1 MSFKSFSNT
10 AFIFAFSY
18 FAGNNKSVG
27 EDHISYKNSIYPVLE
42 EYCIKCH
49 GADKQKGDVRLDTIS
64 PDFLNDRRAAEIWHD
79 ASDQIKLGEMPPGDA
94 KALSSKERRLLTEW
108 IDSNLEDALQQMKG
122 EENEAVIRRLNR
134 TEYQYTM
141 EDLLGLKMN
150 YIEGLASDPL
160 SSDGFLNNG
169 KALGMSSLQIE
180 HYLKTAR
187 KAFGLILNDEEQ
199 PDSKASEVKWNKG
212 NIRGPSSKAY
222 VGKSDHRLGR
232 VNYWHGNFQQPPK
245 SGRFSIRIKARNER
259 KPGYPSPILQG
270 RYGFFVSG
278 LTLNIQ
284 GSLPEIEIDS
294 NETKT
299 YEISSYAELFPMT
312 LANVPDDKLNGVLTF
327 RNALDDGN
335 PIPKQLEKV
344 TETKDKKGKIKKK
357 KTKYYPEDPNFS
369 KIIIESVEFVSND
382 YSTWPSQVHRKIVL
396 PEEDLNNN
404 QTAKS
409 VISRFLGRAWRGP
422 IDSETAEKWF
432 QHFKRIRTQEN
443 SSIYALRETL
453 ATSLASTNFL
463 YLSEPEPNEIK
474 SAVLTSHELATR
486 LSYFIWSSMPDD
498 ELRTLADQNR
508 LIDSKVLTIQIKR
521 MLRDPKSNRFA
532 EEFSK
537 QWLDLGGVDR
547 VAVNP
552 RYHPNFDNRLK
563 PYMQAESLEFLKEI
577 FRKDAPMTQIIN
589 ADFTMLNARLAKHYG
604 MEGPKSQ
611 RFERTSLKGTNREG
625 GILGHASIHLS
636 GSDGAESHPIRRAV
650 WVRERLLHDPPKP
663 PPPDVPG
670 IEESVADFE
679 KLSLREQ
686 LEFHRQKESCN
697 DCHRT
702 LDPWGIALEE
712 YSAIGLKREKTTVHK
727 KPITSDT
734 ILPGNHPVDG
744 VAELQKFILSN
755 RREQFAHAICSKVL
769 TYALGRS
776 LTLEDEILVNELKDK
791 FVKDRFR
798 LSGLIEN
805 IVLCETFRSH

>member
-1 MSFKSFSNT
+1 MFKYYR
-10 AFIFAFSY
+10 IFLLALFFLHSIQGKEISSVSY
-18 FAGNNKSVG
+18 QAK
-27 EDHISYKNSIYPVLE
+27 ILPILE
-42 EYCIKCH
+42 KHCVECH
-49 GADKQKGDVRLDTIS
+49 GADKQKGDIRLDTLS
-64 PDFLNDRRAAEIWHD
+64 TDFLNDRRAAEIWHD
-79 ASDQIKLGEMPPGDA
+79 ASDQIKLGEMPPEDE
-94 KALSSKERRLLTEW
+94 KPLTSKERKLITEW
-108 IDSNLEDALQQMKG
+108 VDLNLKNALQQIKG
-122 EENEAVIRRLNR
+122 EGTEAVIRRLNR

-141 EDLLGLKMN
+141 EDLLGLKMD
-150 YIEGLASDPL
+150 YTIGLSNDPL
-160 SSDGFLNNG
+160 SPDGFLNNG
-169 KALGMSSLQIE
+169 KVLGMSSLQIE

-199 PDSKASEVKWNKG
+199 PASKVDEVKWNKG
-212 NIRGPSSKAY
+212 NIKGPSSKAY

-245 SGRFSIRIKARNER
+245 SGRFAIRIKARNER

-335 PIPKQLEKV
+335 PPPKQLEKI

-357 KTKYYPEDPNFS
+357 KTKYYPEDLDFS

-382 YSTWPSQVHRKIVL
+382 YSSWPSQTHQEIVL
-396 PEEDLNNN
+396 PGEDLDKDE
-404 QTAKS
+404 TAKT
-409 VISRFLGRAWRGP
+409 VISRFIERAWRKK
-422 IDSETAEKWF
+422 IDPETTEKWF
-432 QHFKRIRTQEN
+432 LHFKKIKRLED
-443 SSIYALRETL
+443 SSIYALREVL

-463 YLSEPEPNEIK
+463 YLNEPKPNENKTSIL
-474 SAVLTSHELATR
+474 SSHELAAR
-486 LSYFIWSSMPDD
+486 LSYFLWSSMPDN
-498 ELRTLADQNR
+498 ELRALADKNR
-508 LIDSKVLTIQIKR
+508 LSDSKVLAIQIKR

-552 RYHPNFDNRLK
+552 RYHQNFDNRLK
-563 PYMQAESLEFLKEI
+563 PHMQSESFEFFKEI
-577 FRKDAPMTQIIN
+577 FRKDESITKIID

-604 MEGPKSQ
+604 LEGPKSQ
-611 RFERTSLKGTNREG
+611 HFEKTSLKGTNRTG

-650 WVRERLLHDPPKP
+650 WVRERLLDDPPKP

-670 IEESVADFE
+670 IEESVVDFE

-686 LEFHRQKESCN
+686 LEFHRKKESCN

-702 LDPWGIALEE
+702 LDPWGIAMEE
-712 YSAIGLKREKTTVHK
+712 YSAVGLKREKTTIHK

-734 ILPGNHPVDG
+734 ILPGNYPVDG
-744 VAELQKFILSN
+744 VEELKQFILSN
-755 RREQFAHAICSKVL
+755 RKDQFAHAFCSKVL

-776 LTLEDEILVNELKDK
+776 LTLEDEILVNELKGK

-798 LSGLIEN
+798 LSGLLKN
-805 IVLCETFRSH
+805 IVLSETFRSH

>member
-1 MSFKSFSNT
+1 MHSLSKCYRIFFVTLLYLHSIQGKEFSRVNYQDKILPLLKT
-10 AFIFAFSY
+10 
-18 FAGNNKSVG
+18 NCV
-27 EDHISYKNSIYPVLE
+27 
-42 EYCIKCH
+42 KCH
-49 GADKQKGDVRLDTIS
+49 GADKQKGDIQLDTLS
-64 PDFLNDRRAAEIWHD
+64 TDFLNDRRAAEIWHD
-79 ASDQIKLGEMPPGDA
+79 ASDQIKLGEMPPEDE
-94 KALSSKERRLLTEW
+94 KPLTSTERQLITEW
-108 IDSNLEDALQQMKG
+108 IDSSLKNALQKMKG
-122 EENEAVIRRLNR
+122 EQIEAVIRRLNR

-141 EDLLGLKMN
+141 EDLLGLKMD
-150 YIEGLASDPL
+150 YIEGLARDPL

-199 PDSKASEVKWNKG
+199 PESKAYEVKWNKG

-222 VGKSDHRLGR
+222 VGKSDQRLGR

-245 SGRFSIRIKARNER
+245 TGRFTIRIKARNER

-312 LANVPDDKLNGVLTF
+312 LANVPDSKLNGVLTF

-335 PIPKQLEKV
+335 PIPKQVEKV
-344 TETKDKKGKIKKK
+344 TESKDKKGKIKKK
-357 KTKYYPEDPNFS
+357 KTKYYPEDPSFS
-369 KIIIESVEFVSND
+369 KIIIEAVEFVSND

-396 PEEDLNNN
+396 PKEDLNKDE
-404 QTAKS
+404 TAKL
-409 VISRFLGRAWRGP
+409 VISRFLERAWRKP
-422 IDSETAEKWF
+422 IDPETAEKWF
-432 QHFKRIRTQEN
+432 QHFQSIKRLEN

-463 YLSEPEPNEIK
+463 YLSEPEPNENK
-474 SAVLTSHELATR
+474 TSLLSSHELATR
-486 LSYFIWSSMPDD
+486 LSYFIWSSMPDS
-498 ELRTLADQNR
+498 ELRGLADQNR
-508 LIDSKVLTIQIKR
+508 LSDPKVLTNQIER
-521 MLRDPKSNRFA
+521 MLKDLKSNRFA

-552 RYHPNFDNRLK
+552 RYHQNFDNRLK
-563 PYMQAESLEFLKEI
+563 PYMQAESLEFFKEI
-577 FRKDAPMTQIIN
+577 FRKDESMLQIID
-589 ADFTMLNARLAKHYG
+589 ADFSMLNARLAKHYG
-604 MEGPKSQ
+604 LKGPKSQ
-611 RFERTSLKGTNREG
+611 RFERTSLKGTDRAG
-625 GILGHASIHLS
+625 GVLGHASIHLS

-650 WVRERLLHDPPKP
+650 WVRERLLDDPPKP

-670 IEESVADFE
+670 IEESVTDFE

-686 LEFHRQKESCN
+686 LEFHRKKESCN

-712 YSAIGLKREKTTVHK
+712 YSAVGLKREKTTVHK

-734 ILPGNHPVDG
+734 ILPGNHPVNG
-744 VAELQKFILSN
+744 VKELQKFILSH
-755 RREQFAHAICSKVL
+755 REDQFAHALCSKILV
-769 TYALGRS
+769 YALGRS
-776 LTLEDEILVNELKDK
+776 LTLDDEILIKELKTQFKNNDY
-791 FVKDRFR
+791 RP
-798 LSGLIEN
+798 LSLLKN
-805 IVLCETFRSH
+805 IVLSETFQSH

>member
-1 MSFKSFSNT
+1 
-10 AFIFAFSY
+10 
-18 FAGNNKSVG
+18 
-27 EDHISYKNSIYPVLE
+27 
-42 EYCIKCH
+42 
-49 GADKQKGDVRLDTIS
+49 
-64 PDFLNDRRAAEIWHD
+64 
-79 ASDQIKLGEMPPGDA
+79 
-94 KALSSKERRLLTEW
+94 
-108 IDSNLEDALQQMKG
+108 MKG
-122 EENEAVIRRLNR
+122 EQIEAVIRRLNR

-141 EDLLGLKMN
+141 EDLLGLKMD
-150 YIEGLASDPL
+150 YIKGLARDPL

-199 PDSKASEVKWNKG
+199 PESKAYEVKWNKG

-222 VGKSDHRLGR
+222 VGKSDQRLGR

-245 SGRFSIRIKARNER
+245 TGRFTIRIKARNER

-312 LANVPDDKLNGVLTF
+312 LANVPDSKLNGVLTF

-335 PIPKQLEKV
+335 PIPKQVEKV
-344 TETKDKKGKIKKK
+344 TESKDKKGKIKKK
-357 KTKYYPEDPNFS
+357 KTKYYPEDPSFS
-369 KIIIESVEFVSND
+369 KIIIEAVEFVSND

-396 PEEDLNNN
+396 PEEDLNKDE
-404 QTAKS
+404 TAKL
-409 VISRFLGRAWRGP
+409 VISRFLERAWRKP
-422 IDSETAEKWF
+422 IDPETAEKWF
-432 QHFKRIRTQEN
+432 QHFQSIKRLEN

-463 YLSEPEPNEIK
+463 YLSEPEPNENK
-474 SAVLTSHELATR
+474 TSLLSSHELATR
-486 LSYFIWSSMPDD
+486 LSYFIWSSMPDS
-498 ELRTLADQNR
+498 ELRGLADQNR
-508 LIDSKVLTIQIKR
+508 LSDPKVLTNQIER
-521 MLRDPKSNRFA
+521 MLKDLKSNRFA

-552 RYHPNFDNRLK
+552 RYHQNFDNRLK
-563 PYMQAESLEFLKEI
+563 PYMQAESLEFFKEI
-577 FRKDAPMTQIIN
+577 FRKDESMLQIID
-589 ADFTMLNARLAKHYG
+589 ADFSMLNARLAKHYG
-604 MEGPKSQ
+604 LKGPKSQ
-611 RFERTSLKGTNREG
+611 RFERTSLKGTDRAG
-625 GILGHASIHLS
+625 GVLGHASIHLS

-650 WVRERLLHDPPKP
+650 WVRERLLDDPPKP

-670 IEESVADFE
+670 IEESVTDFE

-686 LEFHRQKESCN
+686 LEFHRKKESCN

-712 YSAIGLKREKTTVHK
+712 YSAVGLKREKTTVHK

-734 ILPGNHPVDG
+734 ILPGNHPVNG
-744 VAELQKFILSN
+744 VKELQKFILSH
-755 RREQFAHAICSKVL
+755 REDQFAHALCSKILV
-769 TYALGRS
+769 YALGRS
-776 LTLEDEILVNELKDK
+776 LTLDDEILIKELKTQFKNNDY
-791 FVKDRFR
+791 RP
-798 LSGLIEN
+798 LSLLKN
-805 IVLCETFRSH
+805 IVLSETFQSH

>member
-1 MSFKSFSNT
+1 MLRNLTFIIPSSVIFLSTFYKLQGSKEISFYSKE
-10 AFIFAFSY
+10 IL
-18 FAGNNKSVG
+18 
-27 EDHISYKNSIYPVLE
+27 PVLKAN
-42 EYCIKCH
+42 CVKCH
-49 GADKQKGDVRLDTIS
+49 GADKQKGDVRLDNLS

-79 ASDQIKLGEMPPGDA
+79 ASDQIKLGEMPPEDS
-94 KALSSKERRLLTEW
+94 KALSSKERRILTEW
-108 IDSNLEDALQQMKG
+108 IDSNLENALQKMKG

-199 PDSKASEVKWNKG
+199 PESNTAEVKWNKS

-222 VGKSDHRLGR
+222 VGKSDHQLGR

-245 SGRFSIRIKARNER
+245 SGRFTIRIKARNER

-270 RYGFFVSG
+270 SYGFFVSG

-312 LANVPDDKLNGVLTF
+312 LANVPDSKLNGVLTF
-327 RNALDDGN
+327 RNALDDGK

-357 KTKYYPEDPNFS
+357 KTKYYPEDPSFS
-369 KIIIESVEFVSND
+369 KIIIESVEFVTND
-382 YSTWPSQVHRKIVL
+382 YSTWPSQVHRKVVL

-409 VISRFLGRAWRGP
+409 VISRFLGRAWRRP

-432 QHFKRIRTQEN
+432 QHFKKIRDQEN
-443 SSIYALRETL
+443 SSHYALRETL

-463 YLSEPEPNEIK
+463 YLSEPKPNASK
-474 SAVLTSHELATR
+474 SAVLTSNELATR
-486 LSYFIWSSMPDD
+486 LSYFVWSSMPDD
-498 ELRTLADQNR
+498 ELRALADQNR
-508 LIDSKVLTIQIKR
+508 LSDSKVLTKQIKR
-521 MLRDPKSNRFA
+521 MLSDQKSNRFA
-532 EEFSK
+532 EEFSR

-552 RYHPNFDNRLK
+552 RYHQNFDNRLK
-563 PYMQAESLEFLKEI
+563 PYMQSESLEFFKEI
-577 FRKDAPMTQIIN
+577 FRNDLPITKIID

-604 MEGPKSQ
+604 LEGPKSQ
-611 RFERTSLKGTNREG
+611 HFVRTSLKGTNRTG

-650 WVRERLLHDPPKP
+650 WVRERLLHDPTKP

-712 YSAIGLKREKTTVHK
+712 YSAVGLKREKTTVHK

-744 VAELQKFILSN
+744 VKELQKFILSS
-755 RREQFAHAICSKVL
+755 RRDQFAHAICSKVL

-776 LTLEDEILVNELKDK
+776 LTLEDEIFVNELKEK

-805 IVLCETFRSH
+805 IVLSETFRSH

>member
-1 MSFKSFSNT
+1 MHSLSKCYRIFFVTLLYLHSIQGKEFSRVNYQDKILPLLKT
-10 AFIFAFSY
+10 
-18 FAGNNKSVG
+18 NCV
-27 EDHISYKNSIYPVLE
+27 
-42 EYCIKCH
+42 KCH
-49 GADKQKGDVRLDTIS
+49 GADKQKGDIRLDTLS
-64 PDFLNDRRAAEIWHD
+64 TDFLNDRRAAEIWHD
-79 ASDQIKLGEMPPGDA
+79 ASDQIKLGEMPPEDE
-94 KALSSKERRLLTEW
+94 KPLSSTERQLITEW
-108 IDSNLEDALQQMKG
+108 IDSSLKNALQKMKG
-122 EENEAVIRRLNR
+122 EQIEAVIRRLNR

-141 EDLLGLKMN
+141 EDLLGLKMD
-150 YIEGLASDPL
+150 YIEGLARDPL

-199 PDSKASEVKWNKG
+199 PESKAYEVKWNKG

-222 VGKSDHRLGR
+222 VGKSDQRLGR

-245 SGRFSIRIKARNER
+245 TGRFTIRIKARNER

-312 LANVPDDKLNGVLTF
+312 LANVPDSKLNGVLTF

-335 PIPKQLEKV
+335 PIPKQVEKV
-344 TETKDKKGKIKKK
+344 TESKDKKGKIKKK
-357 KTKYYPEDPNFS
+357 KTKYYPEDPSFS
-369 KIIIESVEFVSND
+369 KIIIEAVEFVSND

-396 PEEDLNNN
+396 PEEDLNKDE
-404 QTAKS
+404 TAKL
-409 VISRFLGRAWRGP
+409 VISRFLERAWRKP
-422 IDSETAEKWF
+422 IDPETAEKWF
-432 QHFKRIRTQEN
+432 QHFQSIKRLEN

-463 YLSEPEPNEIK
+463 YLSEPEPNENK
-474 SAVLTSHELATR
+474 TSLLSSHELATR
-486 LSYFIWSSMPDD
+486 LSYFIWSSMPDS
-498 ELRTLADQNR
+498 ELRGLADQNR
-508 LIDSKVLTIQIKR
+508 LSDPKVLTNQIER
-521 MLRDPKSNRFA
+521 MLKDLKSNRFA

-552 RYHPNFDNRLK
+552 RYHQNFDNRLK
-563 PYMQAESLEFLKEI
+563 PYMQAESLEFFKEI
-577 FRKDAPMTQIIN
+577 FRKDESMLQIID
-589 ADFTMLNARLAKHYG
+589 ADFSMLNARLAKHYG
-604 MEGPKSQ
+604 LKGPKSQ
-611 RFERTSLKGTNREG
+611 RFERTSLKGTDRAG
-625 GILGHASIHLS
+625 GVLGHASIHLS

-650 WVRERLLHDPPKP
+650 WVRERLLDDPPKP

-670 IEESVADFE
+670 IEESVTDFE

-686 LEFHRQKESCN
+686 LEFHRKKESCN

-712 YSAIGLKREKTTVHK
+712 YSAVGLKREKTTVHK

-734 ILPGNHPVDG
+734 ILPGNHPVNG
-744 VAELQKFILSN
+744 VKELQKFILSH
-755 RREQFAHAICSKVL
+755 REDQFAHALCSKILV
-769 TYALGRS
+769 YALGRS
-776 LTLEDEILVNELKDK
+776 LTLDDEILIKELKTQFKNNDY
-791 FVKDRFR
+791 RP
-798 LSGLIEN
+798 LSLLKN
-805 IVLCETFRSH
+805 IVLSETFQSH

>member
-1 MSFKSFSNT
+1 MHSLSKCYRIFFVTLLYLHSIQGKEFSRVNYQDKILPLLKT
-10 AFIFAFSY
+10 
-18 FAGNNKSVG
+18 NCV
-27 EDHISYKNSIYPVLE
+27 
-42 EYCIKCH
+42 KCH
-49 GADKQKGDVRLDTIS
+49 GADKQKGDIRLDTLS
-64 PDFLNDRRAAEIWHD
+64 TDFLNDRRAAEIWHD
-79 ASDQIKLGEMPPGDA
+79 ASDQIKLGEMPPEDE
-94 KALSSKERRLLTEW
+94 KPLTSTERQLITEW
-108 IDSNLEDALQQMKG
+108 IDSSLKNALQKMKG
-122 EENEAVIRRLNR
+122 EQIEAVIRRLNR

-141 EDLLGLKMN
+141 EDLLGLKMD
-150 YIEGLASDPL
+150 YIKGLARDPL

-199 PDSKASEVKWNKG
+199 PEFKAYEVKWNKG

-222 VGKSDHRLGR
+222 VGKSDQRLGR

-245 SGRFSIRIKARNER
+245 TGRFTIRIKARNER

-299 YEISSYAELFPMT
+299 YEISSYTELFPMT

-335 PIPKQLEKV
+335 PIPKQVEKV
-344 TETKDKKGKIKKK
+344 TESKDKKGKIKKK
-357 KTKYYPEDPNFS
+357 KTKYYPEDPSFS
-369 KIIIESVEFVSND
+369 KIIIEAVEFVSND

-396 PEEDLNNN
+396 PEEDLNKDE
-404 QTAKS
+404 TAKL
-409 VISRFLGRAWRGP
+409 VISRFLERAWRKP
-422 IDSETAEKWF
+422 IDPETAEKWF
-432 QHFKRIRTQEN
+432 QHFQSIKRLEN

-453 ATSLASTNFL
+453 ATSLATTNFL
-463 YLSEPEPNEIK
+463 YLSEPEPNENK
-474 SAVLTSHELATR
+474 TSLLSSHELATR
-486 LSYFIWSSMPDD
+486 LSYFIWSSMPDS
-498 ELRTLADQNR
+498 ELRALADQNR
-508 LIDSKVLTIQIKR
+508 LSDPKVLTNQIER
-521 MLRDPKSNRFA
+521 MLKDLKSNRFA

-552 RYHPNFDNRLK
+552 RYHQNFDNRLK
-563 PYMQAESLEFLKEI
+563 PYMQAESLEFFKEI
-577 FRKDAPMTQIIN
+577 FRKDESMLQIID
-589 ADFTMLNARLAKHYG
+589 ADFSMLNARLAKHYG
-604 MEGPKSQ
+604 LKGPKSQ
-611 RFERTSLKGTNREG
+611 RFERTSLKGTDRAG
-625 GILGHASIHLS
+625 GVLGHASIHLS

-650 WVRERLLHDPPKP
+650 WVRERLLDDPPKP

-670 IEESVADFE
+670 IEESVTDFE

-686 LEFHRQKESCN
+686 LEFHRKKESCN

-712 YSAIGLKREKTTVHK
+712 YSAVGLKREKTTVHK

-734 ILPGNHPVDG
+734 ILPGNHPVNG
-744 VAELQKFILSN
+744 VKELQKCILSH
-755 RREQFAHAICSKVL
+755 REDQFAHALCSKILV
-769 TYALGRS
+769 YALGRS
-776 LTLEDEILVNELKDK
+776 LTLDDEILIKELKTQFKNNDY
-791 FVKDRFR
+791 RP
-798 LSGLIEN
+798 LSLLKN
-805 IVLCETFRSH
+805 IVLSETFQSH

>member
-1 MSFKSFSNT
+1 MFKYYR
-10 AFIFAFSY
+10 IFLLALFFLHSIQGKEISSVSY
-18 FAGNNKSVG
+18 QAK
-27 EDHISYKNSIYPVLE
+27 ILPILE
-42 EYCIKCH
+42 KHCVECH
-49 GADKQKGDVRLDTIS
+49 GADKQKGDIRLDTLS
-64 PDFLNDRRAAEIWHD
+64 TDFLNDRRAAEIWHD
-79 ASDQIKLGEMPPGDA
+79 ASDQIKLGEMPPEDE
-94 KALSSKERRLLTEW
+94 KPLTSKERKLITEW
-108 IDSNLEDALQQMKG
+108 VDLNLKNALQQIKG
-122 EENEAVIRRLNR
+122 EGTEAVIRRLNR

-141 EDLLGLKMN
+141 EDLLGLKMD
-150 YIEGLASDPL
+150 YTIGLSNDPL
-160 SSDGFLNNG
+160 SPDGFLNNG
-169 KALGMSSLQIE
+169 KVLGMSSLQIE

-199 PDSKASEVKWNKG
+199 PASKVDEVKWNKG
-212 NIRGPSSKAY
+212 NIKGPSSKAY

-245 SGRFSIRIKARNER
+245 SGRFTIRIKARNER

-335 PIPKQLEKV
+335 PPPKQLEKI

-357 KTKYYPEDPNFS
+357 KTKYYPEDLDFS

-382 YSTWPSQVHRKIVL
+382 YSSWPSQTHQEIVL
-396 PEEDLNNN
+396 PGEDLDKDE
-404 QTAKS
+404 TAKT
-409 VISRFLGRAWRGP
+409 VISRFIERAWRKK
-422 IDSETAEKWF
+422 IDPETTEKWF
-432 QHFKRIRTQEN
+432 LHFKKIKRLED
-443 SSIYALRETL
+443 SSIYALREVL

-463 YLSEPEPNEIK
+463 YLNEPKPNENKTSIL
-474 SAVLTSHELATR
+474 SSHELAAR
-486 LSYFIWSSMPDD
+486 LSYFLWSSMPDN
-498 ELRTLADQNR
+498 ELRALADKNR
-508 LIDSKVLTIQIKR
+508 LSDSKVLAIQIKR

-552 RYHPNFDNRLK
+552 RYHQNFDNRLK
-563 PYMQAESLEFLKEI
+563 PHMQSESFEFFKEI
-577 FRKDAPMTQIIN
+577 FRKDESITKIID

-604 MEGPKSQ
+604 LEGPKSQ
-611 RFERTSLKGTNREG
+611 HFEKTSLKGTNRTG

-650 WVRERLLHDPPKP
+650 WVRERLLDDPPKP

-670 IEESVADFE
+670 IEESVVDFE

-686 LEFHRQKESCN
+686 LEFHRKKESCN

-702 LDPWGIALEE
+702 LDPWGIAMEE
-712 YSAIGLKREKTTVHK
+712 YSAVGLKREKTTIHK

-734 ILPGNHPVDG
+734 ILPGNYPVDG
-744 VAELQKFILSN
+744 VEELKQFILSN
-755 RREQFAHAICSKVL
+755 RKDQFAHAFCSKVL

-776 LTLEDEILVNELKDK
+776 LTLEDEILVNELKGK

-798 LSGLIEN
+798 LSGLLKN
-805 IVLCETFRSH
+805 IVLSETFRSH

>member
-1 MSFKSFSNT
+1 
-10 AFIFAFSY
+10 
-18 FAGNNKSVG
+18 
-27 EDHISYKNSIYPVLE
+27 
-42 EYCIKCH
+42 
-49 GADKQKGDVRLDTIS
+49 
-64 PDFLNDRRAAEIWHD
+64 
-79 ASDQIKLGEMPPGDA
+79 
-94 KALSSKERRLLTEW
+94 
-108 IDSNLEDALQQMKG
+108 
-122 EENEAVIRRLNR
+122 
-134 TEYQYTM
+134 M
-141 EDLLGLKMN
+141 EDLLGLKMD
-150 YIEGLASDPL
+150 YIKGLARDPL

-199 PDSKASEVKWNKG
+199 PEFKAYEVKWNKG

-222 VGKSDHRLGR
+222 VGKSDQRLGR

-245 SGRFSIRIKARNER
+245 TGRFTIRIKARNER

-312 LANVPDDKLNGVLTF
+312 LANVPDSKLNGVLTF

-335 PIPKQLEKV
+335 PIPKQVEKV
-344 TETKDKKGKIKKK
+344 TESKDKKGKIKKK
-357 KTKYYPEDPNFS
+357 KTKYYPEDPSFS
-369 KIIIESVEFVSND
+369 KIIIEAVEFVSND

-396 PEEDLNNN
+396 PEEDLNKDE
-404 QTAKS
+404 TAKL
-409 VISRFLGRAWRGP
+409 VISRFLERAWRKP
-422 IDSETAEKWF
+422 IDPETAEKWF
-432 QHFKRIRTQEN
+432 QHFQSIKRLEN

-463 YLSEPEPNEIK
+463 YLSEPEPNENK
-474 SAVLTSHELATR
+474 TSLLSSHELATR
-486 LSYFIWSSMPDD
+486 LSYFIWSSMPDS
-498 ELRTLADQNR
+498 ELRGLADQNR
-508 LIDSKVLTIQIKR
+508 LSDPKVLTNQIER
-521 MLRDPKSNRFA
+521 MLKDLKSNRFA

-552 RYHPNFDNRLK
+552 RYHQNFDNRLK
-563 PYMQAESLEFLKEI
+563 PYMQAESLEFFKEI
-577 FRKDAPMTQIIN
+577 FRKDESMLQIID
-589 ADFTMLNARLAKHYG
+589 ADFSMLNARLAKHYG
-604 MEGPKSQ
+604 LKGPKSQ
-611 RFERTSLKGTNREG
+611 RFERTSLKGTDRAG
-625 GILGHASIHLS
+625 GVLGHASIHLS

-650 WVRERLLHDPPKP
+650 WVRERLLDDPPKP

-670 IEESVADFE
+670 IEESVTDFE

-686 LEFHRQKESCN
+686 LEFHRKKESCN

-712 YSAIGLKREKTTVHK
+712 YSAVGLKREKTTVHK

-734 ILPGNHPVDG
+734 ILPGNHPVNG
-744 VAELQKFILSN
+744 VKELQKFILSH
-755 RREQFAHAICSKVL
+755 REDQFAHALCSKILV
-769 TYALGRS
+769 YALGRS
-776 LTLEDEILVNELKDK
+776 LTLDDEILIKELKTQFKNNDY
-791 FVKDRFR
+791 RP
-798 LSGLIEN
+798 LSLLKN
-805 IVLCETFRSH
+805 IVLSETFQSH

>member
-1 MSFKSFSNT
+1 MIHDAQGSIKSISFEKE
-10 AFIFAFSY
+10 IL
-18 FAGNNKSVG
+18 
-27 EDHISYKNSIYPVLE
+27 PVLKAN
-42 EYCIKCH
+42 CVKCH
-49 GADKQKGDVRLDTIS
+49 GADKQKGDVRLDTLS
-64 PDFLNDRRAAEIWHD
+64 TDLLNDRRAAEIWHD
-79 ASDQIKLGEMPPGDA
+79 ASDQIKLGEMPPEDE

-108 IDSNLEDALQQMKG
+108 IDSNLEDALQKMKG

-141 EDLLGLKMN
+141 EDLLGLNMN

-232 VNYWHGNFQQPPK
+232 VNYWHGNFEQPPK
-245 SGRFSIRIKARNER
+245 SGRFTIRIKARNER
-259 KPGYPSPILQG
+259 KAGGAYPVLQG
-270 RYGFFVSG
+270 SYGFFVSG

-299 YEISSYAELFPMT
+299 YEISSYSELFPMT
-312 LANVPDDKLNGVLTF
+312 LANVPDSKLNGVLTF

-344 TETKDKKGKIKKK
+344 TETKDKKGKVKKK
-357 KTKYYPEDPNFS
+357 KTKYYPVDSNFP
-369 KIIIESVEFVSND
+369 KIIIESVEFVTND
-382 YSTWPSQVHRKIVL
+382 YSTWPSEVHRKIVL

-409 VISRFLGRAWRGP
+409 VISRFLGRAWRRP

-432 QHFKRIRTQEN
+432 QHFKKIRDQEN

-463 YLSEPEPNEIK
+463 YLSEPKPNENN

-498 ELRTLADQNR
+498 ELRSLADQNR
-508 LIDSKVLTIQIKR
+508 LNDSEVLTMQIKR
-521 MLRDPKSNRFA
+521 MLSDPKSNRFA

-552 RYHPNFDNRLK
+552 RYHQNFDNRLK
-563 PYMQAESLEFLKEI
+563 PYMQAESLEFFKEI
-577 FRKDAPMTQIIN
+577 FRNDLPITKIID

-604 MEGPKSQ
+604 LEGPKSQ
-611 RFERTSLKGTNREG
+611 RFEKTSLNGTNRTG

-686 LEFHRQKESCN
+686 LEFHRKKESCN

-744 VAELQKFILSN
+744 VEELKQFILSH
-755 RREQFAHAICSKVL
+755 REDQFAHAFCAKVL

-776 LTLEDEILVNELKDK
+776 LILEDEILVNELKNK

-798 LSGLIEN
+798 PSGLIEN
-805 IVLCETFRSH
+805 IVLSDTFRSH

>member
-1 MSFKSFSNT
+1 MQSMFKYYR
-10 AFIFAFSY
+10 IFLLALFFLHSIQGKEISTVSY
-18 FAGNNKSVG
+18 QAK
-27 EDHISYKNSIYPVLE
+27 ILPILE
-42 EYCIKCH
+42 KHCVECH
-49 GADKQKGDVRLDTIS
+49 GADKQKGDIRLDTLS
-64 PDFLNDRRAAEIWHD
+64 TDFLNDRRAAEIWHD
-79 ASDQIKLGEMPPGDA
+79 ASDQIKLGEMPPEDE
-94 KALSSKERRLLTEW
+94 KPLTSKERKLITEW
-108 IDSNLEDALQQMKG
+108 VDLNLKNALQQIKG
-122 EENEAVIRRLNR
+122 EGTEAVIRRLNR

-141 EDLLGLKMN
+141 EDLLGLKMD
-150 YIEGLASDPL
+150 YTIGLSNDPL
-160 SSDGFLNNG
+160 SPDGFLNNG
-169 KALGMSSLQIE
+169 KVLGMSSLQVE

-199 PDSKASEVKWNKG
+199 PASKVDEVKWNKG
-212 NIRGPSSKAY
+212 NIKGPSSKAY

-245 SGRFSIRIKARNER
+245 SGRFAIRIKARNER

-335 PIPKQLEKV
+335 PPPKQLEKI

-357 KTKYYPEDPNFS
+357 KTKYYPEDLDFS

-382 YSTWPSQVHRKIVL
+382 YSSWPSKIHQQIIL
-396 PEEDLNNN
+396 PEEDLNNER
-404 QTAKS
+404 TAKL
-409 VISRFLGRAWRGP
+409 VISRFLTKAWRKP
-422 IDSETAEKWF
+422 IDSQTAEKWF
-432 QHFKRIRTQEN
+432 QHFKKISRDEN

-453 ATSLASTNFL
+453 ATSLASTNFI
-463 YLSEPEPNEIK
+463 YLSEPKPNK
-474 SAVLTSHELATR
+474 SKPSILSSHELAAR
-486 LSYFIWSSMPDD
+486 LSYFLWSSMPDN
-498 ELRTLADQNR
+498 ELRALADKNR
-508 LIDSKVLTIQIKR
+508 LSDSKVLAIQIKR
-521 MLRDPKSNRFA
+521 MLRDPKSIRFA

-552 RYHPNFDNRLK
+552 RYHKNFDNRLK
-563 PYMQAESLEFLKEI
+563 PYMQAESLEFFKEI
-577 FRKDAPMTQIIN
+577 FKKDEPMTQIID

-604 MEGPKSQ
+604 VEGPKSQ
-611 RFERTSLKGTNREG
+611 RFERTSLKGTNRAG

-670 IEESVADFE
+670 IEESVKDFE

-686 LEFHRQKESCN
+686 LEFHRKKESCN

-712 YSAIGLKREKTTVHK
+712 YSAVGLKREETTVHK

-744 VAELQKFILSN
+744 VEELQNFILSH
-755 RREQFAHAICSKVL
+755 RKDQFAHAICSKVL
-769 TYALGRS
+769 IYALGRS
-776 LTLEDEILVNELKDK
+776 LTLEDEILVNELKNE
-791 FVKDRFR
+791 FVKNRFR
-798 LSGLIEN
+798 LSGLLKN
-805 IVLCETFRSH
+805 IVLSETFRWH

>member
-1 MSFKSFSNT
+1 LYLHSIQGKEFSRVNYQDKILPLLKT
-10 AFIFAFSY
+10 
-18 FAGNNKSVG
+18 NCV
-27 EDHISYKNSIYPVLE
+27 
-42 EYCIKCH
+42 KCH
-49 GADKQKGDVRLDTIS
+49 GADKQKGDIRLDTLS
-64 PDFLNDRRAAEIWHD
+64 TDFLNDRRAAEIWHD
-79 ASDQIKLGEMPPGDA
+79 ASDQIKLGEMPPEDE
-94 KALSSKERRLLTEW
+94 KPLTSTERQLITEW
-108 IDSNLEDALQQMKG
+108 IDSSLKNALQKMKG
-122 EENEAVIRRLNR
+122 EQIEAVIRRLNR

-141 EDLLGLKMN
+141 EDLLGLKMD
-150 YIEGLASDPL
+150 YIKGLARDPL

-199 PDSKASEVKWNKG
+199 PEFKAYEVKWNKG

-222 VGKSDHRLGR
+222 VGKSDQRLGR

-245 SGRFSIRIKARNER
+245 TGRFTIRIKARNER

-312 LANVPDDKLNGVLTF
+312 LANVPDSKLNGVLTF

-335 PIPKQLEKV
+335 PIPKQVEKV
-344 TETKDKKGKIKKK
+344 TESKDKKGKIKKK
-357 KTKYYPEDPNFS
+357 KTKYYPEDPSFS
-369 KIIIESVEFVSND
+369 KIIIEAVEFVSND

-396 PEEDLNNN
+396 PEEDLNKDE
-404 QTAKS
+404 TAKL
-409 VISRFLGRAWRGP
+409 VISRFLERAWRKP
-422 IDSETAEKWF
+422 IDPETAEKWF
-432 QHFKRIRTQEN
+432 QHFQSIKRLEN

-463 YLSEPEPNEIK
+463 YLSEPEPNENK
-474 SAVLTSHELATR
+474 TSLLSSHELATR
-486 LSYFIWSSMPDD
+486 LSYFIWSSMPDS
-498 ELRTLADQNR
+498 ELRGLADQNR
-508 LIDSKVLTIQIKR
+508 LSDPKVLTNQIER
-521 MLRDPKSNRFA
+521 MLKDLKSNRFA

-552 RYHPNFDNRLK
+552 RYHQNFDNRLK
-563 PYMQAESLEFLKEI
+563 PYMQAESLEFFKEI
-577 FRKDAPMTQIIN
+577 FRKDESMLQIID
-589 ADFTMLNARLAKHYG
+589 ADFSMLNARLAKHYG
-604 MEGPKSQ
+604 LKGPKSQ
-611 RFERTSLKGTNREG
+611 RFERTSLKGTDRAG
-625 GILGHASIHLS
+625 GVLGHASIHLS

-650 WVRERLLHDPPKP
+650 WVRERLLDDPPKP

-670 IEESVADFE
+670 IEESVTDFE

-686 LEFHRQKESCN
+686 LEFHRKKESCN

-712 YSAIGLKREKTTVHK
+712 YSAVGLKREKTTVHK

-734 ILPGNHPVDG
+734 ILPGNHPVNG
-744 VAELQKFILSN
+744 VKELQKFILSH
-755 RREQFAHAICSKVL
+755 REDQFAHALCSKILV
-769 TYALGRS
+769 YALGRS
-776 LTLEDEILVNELKDK
+776 LTLDDEILIKELKTQFKNNDY
-791 FVKDRFR
+791 RP
-798 LSGLIEN
+798 LSLLKN
-805 IVLCETFRSH
+805 IVLSETFQSH

>member
-1 MSFKSFSNT
+1 LYLHSIQGKEFSRVNYQDKILPLLKT
-10 AFIFAFSY
+10 
-18 FAGNNKSVG
+18 NCV
-27 EDHISYKNSIYPVLE
+27 
-42 EYCIKCH
+42 KCH
-49 GADKQKGDVRLDTIS
+49 GADKQKGDIRLDTLS
-64 PDFLNDRRAAEIWHD
+64 TDFLNDRRAAEIWHD
-79 ASDQIKLGEMPPGDA
+79 ASDQIKLGEMPPEDE
-94 KALSSKERRLLTEW
+94 KPLTSTERQLITEW
-108 IDSNLEDALQQMKG
+108 IDSSLKNALQKMKG
-122 EENEAVIRRLNR
+122 EQIEAVIRRLNR

-141 EDLLGLKMN
+141 EDLLGLKMD
-150 YIEGLASDPL
+150 YIEGLARDPL

-199 PDSKASEVKWNKG
+199 PEFKAYEVKWNKG

-222 VGKSDHRLGR
+222 VGKSDQRLGR

-245 SGRFSIRIKARNER
+245 TGRFTIRIKARNER

-312 LANVPDDKLNGVLTF
+312 LANVPDSKLNGVLTF

-335 PIPKQLEKV
+335 PIPKQVEKV
-344 TETKDKKGKIKKK
+344 TESKDKKGKIKKK
-357 KTKYYPEDPNFS
+357 KTKYYPEDPSFS
-369 KIIIESVEFVSND
+369 KIIIEAVEFVSND

-396 PEEDLNNN
+396 PEEDLNKDE
-404 QTAKS
+404 TAKL
-409 VISRFLGRAWRGP
+409 VISRFLERAWRKP
-422 IDSETAEKWF
+422 IDPETAEKWF
-432 QHFKRIRTQEN
+432 QHFQSIKRLEN

-463 YLSEPEPNEIK
+463 YLSEPEPNENK
-474 SAVLTSHELATR
+474 TSLLSSHELATR
-486 LSYFIWSSMPDD
+486 LSYFIWSSMPDS
-498 ELRTLADQNR
+498 ELRALADQNR
-508 LIDSKVLTIQIKR
+508 LSDPKVLTNQIER
-521 MLRDPKSNRFA
+521 MLKDLKSNRFA

-552 RYHPNFDNRLK
+552 RYHQNFDNRLK
-563 PYMQAESLEFLKEI
+563 PYMQAESLEFFKEI
-577 FRKDAPMTQIIN
+577 FRKDESMLQIID
-589 ADFTMLNARLAKHYG
+589 ADFSMLNARLAKHYG
-604 MEGPKSQ
+604 LKGPKSQ
-611 RFERTSLKGTNREG
+611 RFERTSLKGTDRAG
-625 GILGHASIHLS
+625 GVLGHASIHLS

-650 WVRERLLHDPPKP
+650 WVRERLLDDPPKP

-670 IEESVADFE
+670 IEESVTDFE

-686 LEFHRQKESCN
+686 LEFHRKKESCN

-712 YSAIGLKREKTTVHK
+712 YSAVGLKREKTTVHK

-734 ILPGNHPVDG
+734 ILPGNHPVNG
-744 VAELQKFILSN
+744 VKELQKFILSH
-755 RREQFAHAICSKVL
+755 REDQFAHALCSKILV
-769 TYALGRS
+769 YALGRS
-776 LTLEDEILVNELKDK
+776 LTLDDEILIKELKTQFKNNDY
-791 FVKDRFR
+791 RP
-798 LSGLIEN
+798 LSLLKN
-805 IVLCETFRSH
+805 IVLSETFQSH

>member
-1 MSFKSFSNT
+1 VNYQDKILPLLKTNC
-10 AFIFAFSY
+10 
-18 FAGNNKSVG
+18 VR
-27 EDHISYKNSIYPVLE
+27 
-42 EYCIKCH
+42 CH
-49 GADKQKGDVRLDTIS
+49 GADKQKGDIRLDTLS
-64 PDFLNDRRAAEIWHD
+64 TDFLNNRRAAEIWHD
-79 ASDQIKLGEMPPGDA
+79 ASDQIKLGEMPPEDE
-94 KALSSKERRLLTEW
+94 KPLTSTERQLITEW
-108 IDSNLEDALQQMKG
+108 IDSSLKNALQKMKG
-122 EENEAVIRRLNR
+122 EQIEAVIRRLNR

-141 EDLLGLKMN
+141 EDLLGLKMD
-150 YIEGLASDPL
+150 YIEGLGRDPL

-199 PDSKASEVKWNKG
+199 PESKVYEVKWNKG

-222 VGKSDHRLGR
+222 VGKSDQRLGR

-245 SGRFSIRIKARNER
+245 TGRFTIRIKARNER

-294 NETKT
+294 NETKI

-312 LANVPDDKLNGVLTF
+312 LANVPDSKLNGVLTF

-335 PIPKQLEKV
+335 PIPKQVEKV
-344 TETKDKKGKIKKK
+344 TESKDKKGKIKKK
-357 KTKYYPEDPNFS
+357 KTKYYPEDPSFS
-369 KIIIESVEFVSND
+369 KIIIEAVEFVSND

-396 PEEDLNNN
+396 PEEDLNKDE
-404 QTAKS
+404 TAKL
-409 VISRFLGRAWRGP
+409 VISRFLERAWRKP
-422 IDSETAEKWF
+422 IDPETAEKWF
-432 QHFKRIRTQEN
+432 QHFQSIKRLEN

-463 YLSEPEPNEIK
+463 YLSEPEPNENK
-474 SAVLTSHELATR
+474 TSLLSSHELATR
-486 LSYFIWSSMPDD
+486 LSYFIWSSMPDS
-498 ELRTLADQNR
+498 ELRGLADQNR
-508 LIDSKVLTIQIKR
+508 LSDPKVLTNQIER
-521 MLRDPKSNRFA
+521 MLKDLKSNRFA

-552 RYHPNFDNRLK
+552 RYHQNFDNRLK
-563 PYMQAESLEFLKEI
+563 PYMQAESLEFFKEI
-577 FRKDAPMTQIIN
+577 FRKDESMLQIID
-589 ADFTMLNARLAKHYG
+589 ADFSMLNARLAKHYG
-604 MEGPKSQ
+604 LKGPKSQ
-611 RFERTSLKGTNREG
+611 RFERTSLKGTDRAG
-625 GILGHASIHLS
+625 GVLGHASIHLS

-650 WVRERLLHDPPKP
+650 WVRERLLDDPPKP

-670 IEESVADFE
+670 IEESVTDFE

-686 LEFHRQKESCN
+686 LEFHRKKESCN

-712 YSAIGLKREKTTVHK
+712 YSAVGLKREKTTVHK

-734 ILPGNHPVDG
+734 ILPGNHPVNG
-744 VAELQKFILSN
+744 VKELQKFILSH
-755 RREQFAHAICSKVL
+755 REDQFAHALCSKILV
-769 TYALGRS
+769 YALGRS
-776 LTLEDEILVNELKDK
+776 LTLDDEILIKELKTQFKNNDY
-791 FVKDRFR
+791 RP
-798 LSGLIEN
+798 LSLLKN
-805 IVLCETFRSH
+805 IVLSETFQSH

>member
-1 MSFKSFSNT
+1 MHSLSKCYRIFFVTLLYLHSIQGKEFSRVNYQDKILPLLKT
-10 AFIFAFSY
+10 
-18 FAGNNKSVG
+18 NCV
-27 EDHISYKNSIYPVLE
+27 
-42 EYCIKCH
+42 KCH
-49 GADKQKGDVRLDTIS
+49 GADKQKGDIRLDTLS
-64 PDFLNDRRAAEIWHD
+64 TDFLNDRRAAEIWHD
-79 ASDQIKLGEMPPGDA
+79 ASDQIKLGEMPPEDE
-94 KALSSKERRLLTEW
+94 KPLTSTERQLITEW
-108 IDSNLEDALQQMKG
+108 IDSSLKNALQKMKG
-122 EENEAVIRRLNR
+122 EQIEAVIRRLNR

-141 EDLLGLKMN
+141 EDLLGLKMD
-150 YIEGLASDPL
+150 YIEGLARDPL

-199 PDSKASEVKWNKG
+199 PESKAYEVKWNKG

-222 VGKSDHRLGR
+222 VGKSDQRLGR

-245 SGRFSIRIKARNER
+245 TGRFTIRIKARNER

-299 YEISSYAELFPMT
+299 YEISSYTELFPMT

-335 PIPKQLEKV
+335 PIPKQVEKV
-344 TETKDKKGKIKKK
+344 TESKDKKGKIKKK
-357 KTKYYPEDPNFS
+357 KTKYYPEDPSFS
-369 KIIIESVEFVSND
+369 KIIIEAVEFVSND

-396 PEEDLNNN
+396 PEEDLNKDE
-404 QTAKS
+404 TAKL
-409 VISRFLGRAWRGP
+409 VISRFLERAWRKP
-422 IDSETAEKWF
+422 IDPETAEKWF
-432 QHFKRIRTQEN
+432 QHFQSIKRLEN
-443 SSIYALRETL
+443 SSIYALIETL

-463 YLSEPEPNEIK
+463 YLSEPEPNENK
-474 SAVLTSHELATR
+474 TSLLSSHELATR
-486 LSYFIWSSMPDD
+486 LSYFIWSSMPDS
-498 ELRTLADQNR
+498 ELRGLADQNR
-508 LIDSKVLTIQIKR
+508 LSDPKVLTNQIER
-521 MLRDPKSNRFA
+521 MLKDLKSNRFA

-552 RYHPNFDNRLK
+552 RYHQNFDNRLK
-563 PYMQAESLEFLKEI
+563 PYMQAESLEFFKEI
-577 FRKDAPMTQIIN
+577 FRKDESMLQIID
-589 ADFTMLNARLAKHYG
+589 ADFSMLNARLAKHYG
-604 MEGPKSQ
+604 LEGPKSQ
-611 RFERTSLKGTNREG
+611 RFERTSLKRTDRAG
-625 GILGHASIHLS
+625 GVLGHASIHLS

-650 WVRERLLHDPPKP
+650 WVLERLLHDPPKP

-670 IEESVADFE
+670 IEESVTDFE

-686 LEFHRQKESCN
+686 LEFHRKKESCN

-712 YSAIGLKREKTTVHK
+712 YSAVGLKREKTTVHK

-734 ILPGNHPVDG
+734 ILPGNHPVNG
-744 VAELQKFILSN
+744 VKELQKFILSH
-755 RREQFAHAICSKVL
+755 REDQFAHALCSKILV
-769 TYALGRS
+769 YALGRS
-776 LTLEDEILVNELKDK
+776 LTLDDEILIKELKTQFKNNDY
-791 FVKDRFR
+791 RP
-798 LSGLIEN
+798 LSLLKN
-805 IVLCETFRSH
+805 IVLSETFQSH